1 MPWPRIDGIII
12 KSSGC
17 GNLAFGTVM
26 PVQNRSI
33 CAESVR
39 MALEKN
45 QFERLG
51 NIVFAILERAILSSE
66 LAPGTR
72 LNVAKLAGELEVSV
86 TPVREAIEL
95 CSRGLVRAEQKG
107 DGRYSNY
114 YVFDMDNRSIANLFV
129 ARKSVEGMAAYIC
142 AEKNWL
148 VDMAELGRI
157 AGSFQRAVKAHLA
170 APEEPEPNVYL
181 TAGLDMDFHGLLVR
195 ATRNEYLISMYE
207 AISKK
212 IEYLSIRTN
221 QFMAGE
227 SNADNLLLIGSQHI
241 SIYRAVRQGFPEVAR
256 SIMEKH
262 IDFCASTCL
271 QNRNLMSG

>member
-1 MPWPRIDGIII
+1 MV
-12 KSSGC
+12 K
-17 GNLAFGTVM
+17 

-33 CAESVR
+33 CGESVR

-45 QFERLG
+45 QFEKLG
-51 NIVFAILERAILSSE
+51 SIVFSILERAILSSE
-66 LAPGTR
+66 LAPGSR

-86 TPVREAIEL
+86 TPVREAIDQL

-114 YVFDMDNRSIANLFV
+114 YVFDIDNSSIADLFV

-157 AGSFQRAVKAHLA
+157 AGRFQRAVKNHLSSN
-170 APEEPEPNVYL
+170 EETEPNVYL

-195 ATRNEYLISMYE
+195 STRNEYLISMYE
-207 AISKK
+207 AISKT

-221 QFMAGE
+221 QFMIGE

-241 SIYRAVRQGFPEVAR
+241 SIYRAVRQGFPDLAR

-271 QNRNLMSG
+271 QNRNLCRDER